1 MRCLSQK
8 RVTMRNITIRTKVR
22 ALLEELDKIDP
33 VWYNAEA
40 VGSIENSEVVYIA
53 CGGRTTLIHVS
64 TR

>member
-1 MRCLSQK
+1 
-8 RVTMRNITIRTKVR
+8 MRNITIRTKVR